1 MSSIPFAALLLASL
15 TPDVVDA
22 VYWAV
27 GFCSP
32 YGLYSHTVHAVV
44 LEAAVVGGIALLA
57 TGSRTVALT
66 FAIVVLLHM
75 PADYFTGRKLFTPG
89 GEIFGLRLY
98 ERPVVDWVL
107 EVSIAMGGWW
117 LLRRGGRAPRWAVSI
132 RALVLVVLLQTTLDA
147 MARPGR
153 RGFKPN
159 ACPIV
164 TSPVSP

>member
-1 MSSIPFAALLLASL
+1 MSSVLFAAFLLASL
-15 TPDVVDA
+15 APDVVDA
-22 VYWAV
+22 LYWAV

-32 YGLYSHTVHAVV
+32 YGLYSHTLHAVV
-44 LEAAVVGGIALLA
+44 LEAAVVSGIVFLA
-57 TGSRTVALT
+57 TGSSRLTLT
-66 FAIVVLLHM
+66 FATVVLLHI

-89 GEIFGLRLY
+89 GEMFGLRLY
-98 ERPVVDWVL
+98 DRPLVDWAL
-107 EVSIAMGGWW
+107 EVSIAFGGWW
-117 LLRRGGRAPRWAVSI
+117 LLRRDGRAPRWAVSL
-132 RALVLVVLLQTTLDA
+132 RALVVVVALQTTLDA